1 MSQMSQSPA
10 YIGRLAPSPTGAL
23 HLGNVRTFMIAWL
36 RARSQGGKVIFRME
50 DLDHPKDKPGAAAQA
65 VEDLRWLGFDWD
77 EEYVQSERKDI
88 YRAALEALR
97 EGPKTED
104 GRRETEGLETED
116 GRRGCLVYPCV
127 CSRRDVE
134 AAQSA
139 PHAGEQLHYPGTCR
153 GRFASWAEAQAFL
166 DEASCSSRSS
176 NSSDS
181 RIARVS
187 SATRTPCWR
196 FAVAPNTVVAFDDAF
211 AGHYEQ
217 NVSETLGDF
226 PLARD
231 EFGAGYTLACTV
243 DDLLMGVTEVVR
255 GDDLLPAT
263 PAQILL
269 ANALAPFL
277 HSRISPLPH
286 FPTSP
291 LPHFP
296 TSPFPHF
303 PTSPFPHFPISY
315 CHVPLVVGRDGKR
328 LAKRH
333 GDTRVAAYRAEG
345 KRPEEILGFLAA
357 SCGWAAKGER
367 VSLRDLVPRFDLGTI
382 PHEPFM
388 I

>member
-1 MSQMSQSPA
+1 MTR
-10 YIGRLAPSPTGAL
+10 YVGRLAPSPTGAL

-36 RARSQGGKVIFRME
+36 RARSRGGKVIFRME

-77 EEYVQSERKDI
+77 EEYVQSERVDC
-88 YRAALEALR
+88 YRRALDGIR
-97 EGPKTED
+97 E
-104 GRRETEGLETED
+104 
-116 GRRGCLVYPCV
+116 LVYPCA

-153 GRFASWAEAQAFL
+153 GRFESWAAAL
-166 DEASCSSRSS
+166 ASKRASTQQPTT
-176 NSSDS
+176 NYQLP
-181 RIARVS
+181 
-187 SATRTPCWR
+187 ATNLPCWR
-196 FAVAPNTVVAFDDAF
+196 FRVPENTVVAFDDAF

-255 GDDLLPAT
+255 GDDLLAAT

-269 ANALAPFL
+269 ARELSKAVDGC
-277 HSRISPLPH
+277 RLP
-286 FPTSP
+286 
-291 LPHFP
+291 
-296 TSPFPHF
+296 
-303 PTSPFPHFPISY
+303 SY
-315 CHVPLVVGRDGKR
+315 CHVPLVVGRDGRR

-333 GDTRVAAYRAEG
+333 GDTRIATYRAG
-345 KRPEEILGFLAA
+345 GRSPEEILGFLAA
-357 SCGWAAKGER
+357 SCGWAERGER
-367 VSLRDLVPRFDLGTI
+367 VTLRDLLPRFDLGTI
-382 PHEPFM
+382 PHAPFM

>member
-1 MSQMSQSPA
+1 MMR
-10 YIGRLAPSPTGAL
+10 YVGRLAPSPTGAL

-77 EEYVQSERKDI
+77 EEYVQSERKEV
-88 YRAALEALR
+88 YREALEALKEGR
-97 EGPKTED
+97 ETKD
-104 GRRETEGLETED
+104 GRRESW
-116 GRRGCLVYPCV
+116 VYPCV

-139 PHAGEQLHYPGTCR
+139 PHAGEQLYYPGTCR
-153 GRFASWAEAQAFL
+153 DRFATWREAADFKMTAL
-166 DEASCSSRSS
+166 GGLSRPQNLKTS
-176 NSSDS
+176 NNLS
-181 RIARVS
+181 
-187 SATRTPCWR
+187 PCWR
-196 FAVAPNTVVAFDDAF
+196 FRVSENTIVSFDDAF
-211 AGHYEQ
+211 VGHYEQ
-217 NVSETLGDF
+217 DVSRTLGDF

-255 GDDLLPAT
+255 GDDLLAAT

-269 ANALAPFL
+269 AEALRGCRTL
-277 HSRISPLPH
+277 DLRRETL
-286 FPTSP
+286 
-291 LPHFP
+291 
-296 TSPFPHF
+296 
-303 PTSPFPHFPISY
+303 SY

-333 GDTRVAAYRAEG
+333 GDTRIATFREQG
-345 KRPEEILGFLAA
+345 KAPGEILGFLAA
-357 SCGWAAKGER
+357 SCGWAEKGEP
-367 VSLRDLVPRFDLGTI
+367 VSLCDLLTRFDLGTI

-388 I
+388 V

>member
-1 MSQMSQSPA
+1 MSG
-10 YIGRLAPSPTGAL
+10 YVGRLAPSPTGAL

-36 RARSQGGKVIFRME
+36 RARSQGGKVILRTE
-50 DLDHPKDKPGAAAQA
+50 DLDHPKDKPGAAAA
-65 VEDLRWLGFDWD
+65 AIEDLKWLGFDWD
-77 EEYVQSERKDI
+77 EEYVQSERKAI
-88 YRAALEALR
+88 YREVLESLQALI
-97 EGPKTED
+97 
-104 GRRETEGLETED
+104 
-116 GRRGCLVYPCV
+116 YPCI

-139 PHAGEQLHYPGTCR
+139 PHAGEQLYYPGTCR
-153 GRFASWAEAQAFL
+153 GKFESWAVAL
-166 DEASCSSRSS
+166 ASKLAS
-176 NSSDS
+176 
-181 RIARVS
+181 
-187 SATRTPCWR
+187 TRQPTTNYQLPTTNLPCWR
-196 FAVAPNTVVAFDDAF
+196 FRVPANTVLAFDDAF

-217 NVSETLGDF
+217 DVSEVLGDF

-269 ANALAPFL
+269 AQSLK
-277 HSRISPLPH
+277 HSNIQTFEHSNIP
-286 FPTSP
+286 
-291 LPHFP
+291 
-296 TSPFPHF
+296 
-303 PTSPFPHFPISY
+303 SY

-333 GDTRVAAYRAEG
+333 GDTRVATCRAEG
-345 KRPEEILGFLAA
+345 KRPEEILGLLAA
-357 SCGWAAKGER
+357 SCGWAAKGEL
-367 VSLRDLVPRFDLGTI
+367 VSLRELVPRFDLGTI

>member
-1 MSQMSQSPA
+1 MTR
-10 YIGRLAPSPTGAL
+10 YVGRLAPSPTGAL

-77 EEYVQSERKDI
+77 EEYVQSERIDC
-88 YRAALEALR
+88 YRQALDSIR
-97 EGPKTED
+97 K
-104 GRRETEGLETED
+104 
-116 GRRGCLVYPCV
+116 LVYPCV

-153 GRFASWAEAQAFL
+153 GRFKTWAEAYKAKG
-166 DEASCSSRSS
+166 A
-176 NSSDS
+176 
-181 RIARVS
+181 A
-187 SATRTPCWR
+187 PCWR
-196 FAVAPNTVVAFDDAF
+196 FRVPDNAVVAFDDVF
-211 AGHYEQ
+211 AGRYEQ
-217 NVSETLGDF
+217 DVSRVLGDF

-255 GDDLLPAT
+255 GDDLLAAT

-269 ANALAPFL
+269 ARALAKAGE
-277 HSRISPLPH
+277 SCRLP
-286 FPTSP
+286 
-291 LPHFP
+291 
-296 TSPFPHF
+296 
-303 PTSPFPHFPISY
+303 SY
-315 CHVPLVVGRDGKR
+315 CHVPLVVGRDGRR

-333 GDTRVAAYRAEG
+333 GDTRIATYRGQG
-345 KRPEEILGFLAA
+345 KSPEEILGLLAA
-357 SCGWAAKGER
+357 SCGWADAGER
-367 VSLRDLVPRFDLGTI
+367 LSLEGLLPRFDLGTI
-382 PHEPFM
+382 PRTPFM

>member
-1 MSQMSQSPA
+1 MSPMSQNRSRP
-10 YIGRLAPSPTGAL
+10 YVGRLAPSPTGAL

-65 VEDLRWLGFDWD
+65 VEDLKWLGFDWD
-77 EEYVQSERKDI
+77 EEYVQSERKAI
-88 YRAALEALR
+88 YREALDVLR
-97 EGPKTED
+97 A
-104 GRRETEGLETED
+104 L
-116 GRRGCLVYPCV
+116 CLVYPCV

-153 GRFASWAEAQAFL
+153 GRFATWREAANYKLSQL
-166 DEASCSSRSS
+166 ASHS
-176 NSSDS
+176 N
-181 RIARVS
+181 I
-187 SATRTPCWR
+187 RTFEHSNNLSPCWR
-196 FAVAPNTVVAFDDAF
+196 FRVPDNTTIDFDDAF

-217 NVSETLGDF
+217 NVSEALGDF

-231 EFGAGYTLACTV
+231 EFGAGYTLACVV

-255 GDDLLPAT
+255 GDDLLAAT
-263 PAQILL
+263 PAQILV
-269 ANALAPFL
+269 ARALSGGRTLDLRRETPK
-277 HSRISPLPH
+277 
-286 FPTSP
+286 
-291 LPHFP
+291 
-296 TSPFPHF
+296 
-303 PTSPFPHFPISY
+303 Y

-333 GDTRVAAYRAEG
+333 GDTRIATYRESG
-345 KRPEEILGFLAA
+345 KTPEEILGFLAA
-357 SCGWAAKGER
+357 SCGWAEEGEH
-367 VSLRDLVPRFDLGTI
+367 VSLCDLLTRFDLGTI